1 MATGHRHIGLIGAMA
16 QEVER
21 LHVHLESETT
31 AEHAGRLYRTG
42 MLGNQRV
49 TVVQSRIGK
58 VAAALTA
65 AALIRDH
72 DVDAIVFTGI
82 AGALHDDLAI
92 GDVVVATELIQH
104 DLAGPPEMFVRGE
117 VPLLGVVELATDP
130 ELTDRALR
138 AAGDFVDDGL
148 DAVVSDE
155 ALARLG
161 IGRPSVH
168 AGQVATGDEFI
179 EGELKS
185 VVRRRAPSALC
196 VDMEGAAVA
205 QVCHELGGVPLCD
218 LGSRER
224 NGLGRLPEVP
234 RPTGLALLL
243 RDRPPHVRV
252 TDVQRCADAVRAPD
266 LPHRCRADD
275 ERRLRGLH
283 RHRRSLGAPAS
294 VHDLRARGVLQRLT
308 QSPRCRALRP
318 HRTSGDPVV
327 RAR

>member
-1 MATGHRHIGLIGAMA
+1 MASGYRHVGVIGAMA
-16 QEVER
+16 EEVER
-21 LHVHLESETT
+21 LHVHLDAETA

-42 MLGNQRV
+42 MLGDQRV

-72 DVDAIVFTGI
+72 GVDAIVFTGI

-117 VPLLGVVELATDP
+117 VPLLGVVELPTDP

-138 AAGDFVDDGL
+138 ASRDFVAEGL
-148 DAVVSDE
+148 DEVVSPD

-161 IGRPSVH
+161 IGHPRVH

-185 VVRRRAPSALC
+185 VVRRRTPDALC

-205 QVCHELGGVPLCD
+205 QVCHELGGVPLCVIRAISD
-218 LGSRER
+218 LASG
-224 NGLGRLPEVP
+224 
-234 RPTGLALLL
+234 T
-243 RDRPPHVRV
+243 
-252 TDVQRCADAVRAPD
+252 
-266 LPHRCRADD
+266 
-275 ERRLRGLH
+275 
-283 RHRRSLGAPAS
+283 AS
-294 VHDLRARGVLQRLT
+294 VDFPEFLDQLASHYSYEILRRMFE
-308 QSPRCRALRP
+308 
-318 HRTSGDPVV
+318 
-327 RAR
+327 